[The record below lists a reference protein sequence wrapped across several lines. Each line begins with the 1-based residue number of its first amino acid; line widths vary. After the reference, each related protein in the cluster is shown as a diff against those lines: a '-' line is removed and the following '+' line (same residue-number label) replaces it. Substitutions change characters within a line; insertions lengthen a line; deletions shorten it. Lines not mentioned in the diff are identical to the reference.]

1 MDPLRVDAGQVDSL
15 ARRLLS
21 QPPLDPDRE
30 RALARA
36 ARSGD
41 RQARGDLIRESLRL
55 VALRAHHLGRRGD
68 ALDEAMQSGT
78 LGLIAAVDRFDP
90 DRGCRLATYAWPWI
104 TAAIRVRARVE
115 YPLDTVDLPAPDE
128 PIDPPDDLHPALAHL
143 PPRLATVI
151 RLRYRLGEPAGPP
164 RTRKEVAMRLGLT
177 VAQVRADEARAMT
190 HLRVHLAKVGG
201 RAPHSAR

>member
-1 MDPLRVDAGQVDSL
+1 M
-15 ARRLLS
+15 
-21 QPPLDPDRE
+21 
-30 RALARA
+30 
-36 ARSGD
+36 
-41 RQARGDLIRESLRL
+41 
-55 VALRAHHLGRRGD
+55 ALRAHHLGLRGD

-90 DRGCRLATYAWPWI
+90 ERGCRLATYAWPWI
-104 TAAIRVRARVE
+104 SAAIRVRARTE
-115 YPLDTVDLPAPDE
+115 NPLGSVDVPAPE
-128 PIDPPDDLHPALAHL
+128 EVIDPPDDVRPALAHL
-143 PPRLATVI
+143 PLRLAAVI

-190 HLRVHLAKVGG
+190 HLRARLAKVGG